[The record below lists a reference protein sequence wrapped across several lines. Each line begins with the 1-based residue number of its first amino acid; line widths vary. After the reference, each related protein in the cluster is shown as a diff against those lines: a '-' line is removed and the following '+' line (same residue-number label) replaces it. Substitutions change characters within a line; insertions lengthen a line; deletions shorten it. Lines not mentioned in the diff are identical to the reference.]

1 MKKSILII
9 TLFLLTMT
17 ITPAFAQAPD
27 GEEYIV
33 QADDWLST
41 IAEKQYGNP
50 LAYAAIIE
58 ATNAKATEDERFIV
72 IDDPGVIEVGQ
83 KLWLPT
89 EAETTGAV
97 ATTPLPPANF
107 GEAWTPVACTTF
119 NLPDDIATQSDCG
132 YVTVPELH
140 SQPNGPTIQVAV
152 VRVRSSGDNP
162 APDPLFME
170 QGGPGD
176 STIAVFPGSGL
187 SALTS
192 LQHILA
198 TRDMVFVEERGTFY
212 SRPNL
217 VCTEQ
222 IEHEIQ
228 VAKGLAEETDHSFVV
243 ACRDRLLAE
252 GVNFNAFNSVE
263 NAADMYVV
271 AETLS
276 YDSFNFYGVSYG
288 TLLGQYV
295 IDQAEEHTAQLR
307 SVILDAVVTPN
318 IEFNAPA
325 SATSSYALRNL
336 FAECAQDEPC
346 NQRYPD
352 LETIFLAL
360 VDQLNREPVPATL
373 TVTDEAGE
381 PLETIETT
389 LDGND
394 VALATFTLL
403 YNSGANRSL
412 PRLIYQAARNNE
424 FGWVEKTVA
433 PGYSATPKAE
443 AMYIPVLCAR
453 ANSYQTHGATYF
465 DPPYAA
471 MVFLGEGAG
480 QELLQNCAI
489 IQVELEEAF
498 AFDNTATPT
507 LIMNG
512 SRDPVTPL
520 PYGEYVGSKL
530 DTAYVYTI
538 PGSGH
543 GSIYF
548 EPCAGQIV
556 LDFLATPEQTPDGS
570 CLSQIQPQ
578 FDYGE

>member
-9 TLFLLTMT
+9 TLFLLALT
-17 ITPAFAQAPD
+17 ITPAQAQAPE

-41 IAEKQYGNP
+41 IAEKQYGDP

-58 ATNAKATEDERFIV
+58 ATNAKAAEDESFTV
-72 IDDPGVIEVGQ
+72 IDDPSVIEVGQ

-89 EAETTGAV
+89 EAGDV
-97 ATTPLPPANF
+97 ALVEAAPTPSANF
-107 GEAWTPVACTTF
+107 GDAWEAVACTTF
-119 NLPDDIATQSDCG
+119 NLPDAIAAQSDCG

-140 SQPNGPTIQVAV
+140 SQPDGPTIQVAV
-152 VRVRSSGDNP
+152 VRTRSTGDNP

-187 SALTS
+187 PALTN
-192 LQHILA
+192 LQDILA

-212 SRPNL
+212 SRPSL
-217 VCTEQ
+217 VCAGKV
-222 IEHEIQ
+222 EHEIQ
-228 VAKGLAEETDHSFVV
+228 AAKGLEEDTDHSFVV

-252 GVNFNAFNSVE
+252 GVNFNAFNSIE
-263 NAADMYVV
+263 NAADMYFV
-271 AETLS
+271 AETLG
-276 YDSFNFYGVSYG
+276 YDSFNYYGVSYG

-295 IDQAEEHTAQLR
+295 IEQAEEHTAQLR
-307 SVILDAVVTPN
+307 SVMLDAVVAPN
-318 IEFNAPA
+318 IEFNATA
-325 SATSSYALRNL
+325 SSTVSYALRNL
-336 FAECAQDEPC
+336 FAECAQDEEC
-346 NQRYPD
+346 NQRFPD
-352 LETIFLAL
+352 LETVFFSL
-360 VDQLNREPVPATL
+360 VDQLNQEPVSATL

-381 PLETIETT
+381 TLETIETK

-403 YNSGANRSL
+403 YNARANRSL
-412 PRLIYQAARNNE
+412 PRLIYQAAQSNE
-424 FGWVEKTVA
+424 FGWVAEAVA
-433 PGYSATPKAE
+433 PGYEATPKAE

-453 ANSYQTHGATYF
+453 ANSNQADSATYF
-465 DPPYAA
+465 DPPYEA
-471 MVFLGEGAG
+471 MVFLGEEAG
-480 QELLQNCAI
+480 QDLLQNCEI

-498 AFDNTATPT
+498 AFDNTDTPT

-512 SRDPVTPL
+512 SRDPITPL
-520 PYGEYVGSKL
+520 PYGQYVGSKL
-530 DTAYVYTI
+530 DTAYVYTV

-543 GSIYF
+543 GSIF
-548 EPCAGQIV
+548 TEPCAGQIV